1 MLIEIF
7 SDIMCPFCYIG
18 KRRFENALEK
28 ADFKNDIR
36 VIWKSY
42 QLAPEMK
49 TDPSKNIHQYL
60 AEHKNISID
69 KAKELNQYVTD
80 MAKESGLI
88 YDFSKAIPANSF
100 NAHRLSHFA
109 LKHNKQK
116 EAEELLF
123 KSYFTEGKNIDD
135 LTTLADIA
143 AEAGLD
149 RSEALNVL
157 KSGAY
162 AEEVENDQR
171 EAFEIGVRGVPFFVF
186 NRRYAVSG
194 AQPEEV
200 FLNTLNKSYEEYKSN
215 DH

>member
-109 LKHNKQK
+109 LKHNKQN
-116 EAEELLF
+116 ETEELLF

-162 AEEVENDQR
+162 AEEVENDIR

-194 AQPEEV
+194 AQSEEV